1 MTFCNNTDKN
11 SILYDVISFSIIT
24 ICLSSIL
31 YCLIVRV
38 ENYCYPLLI
47 GFMFVSILLCIIAS
61 KFHSKRNSKFD
72 ELTNAISIEVIKQT
86 LKTIFA
92 YLYLSLFW
100 LLFLYPLLE
109 FIFWI
114 LSTFFPKWWP
124 EIYSVNWITDFAI
137 KYLPYSFHPNCT
149 PFAFFMTNFLC
160 LLIFSKIATGGYYYL
175 GGFLGGILFYSFFDE
190 QLFDGIATFAGLI
203 GTIVILVLILFVL
216 AAGGGSSSSSCSSS
230 SYNHEN
236 HDNSFSANSS
246 SSFSDTTPKS
256 SSNVNSLSN
265 CERKTTRQTQQKSI
279 SYVIQHGNDVCVYG
293 EDRMTLFRKRGELQG
308 YTSNSVTIKINNRL
322 CVYRPDGS
330 IITTKQ
336 A

>member
-203 GTIVILVLILFVL
+203 GAIVILVLILFVL

-230 SYNHEN
+230 
-236 HDNSFSANSS
+236 
-246 SSFSDTTPKS
+246 FSDTTPKS
-256 SSNVNSLSN
+256 SSNVNFPSN
-265 CERKTTRQTQQKSI
+265 CERKTTQKIIGCATQQAS
-279 SYVIQHGNDVCVYG
+279 SVCVYDENG
-293 EDRMTLFRKRGELQG
+293 RILFSKYGELYG
-308 YTSNSVTIKINNRL
+308 FTSSTVSISNGKT
-322 CVYRPDGS
+322 VYVYDANGS
-330 IITTKQ
+330 IKYSKFMG
-336 A
+336 

>member
-1 MTFCNNTDKN
+1 MTFCNETDKN
-11 SILYDVISFSIIT
+11 SILYDVISFSIII

-38 ENYCYPLLI
+38 ENYYYPLLI

-61 KFHSKRNSKFD
+61 KFHPKRNSKFD

-92 YLYLSLFW
+92 FLYLSLFW

-109 FIFWI
+109 FILWI

-175 GGFLGGILFYSFFDE
+175 GGFLGGILFYSYFDE

-203 GTIVILVLILFVL
+203 GAIVILVLILFVL

-230 SYNHEN
+230 
-236 HDNSFSANSS
+236 
-246 SSFSDTTPKS
+246 FSDTTPKS
-256 SSNVNSLSN
+256 SSNVNSPSN
-265 CERKTTRQTQQKSI
+265 CERKTTQKIIGCATQQAS
-279 SYVIQHGNDVCVYG
+279 SVCVYDENG
-293 EDRMTLFRKRGELQG
+293 RILFSKYGELYG
-308 YTSNSVTIKINNRL
+308 FTSSTVSISNGKT
-322 CVYRPDGS
+322 VYVYDANGS
-330 IITTKQ
+330 IKYSKFMG
-336 A
+336 

>member
-1 MTFCNNTDKN
+1 MTFCNETDKN
-11 SILYDVISFSIIT
+11 SILYDVISFSIII

-38 ENYCYPLLI
+38 ENYYYPLLI
-47 GFMFVSILLCIIAS
+47 GFMFVAILLCIIAS
-61 KFHSKRNSKFD
+61 KFHPKRNSKFD
-72 ELTNAISIEVIKQT
+72 ELTNAISIEVLKQT

-92 YLYLSLFW
+92 FLYLSLFW

-109 FIFWI
+109 FILWI

-203 GTIVILVLILFVL
+203 GAIVILVLILFVL

-230 SYNHEN
+230 
-236 HDNSFSANSS
+236 
-246 SSFSDTTPKS
+246 FSDTTPKS
-256 SSNVNSLSN
+256 SSNVNSPSN
-265 CERKTTRQTQQKSI
+265 CERKTTQKIIGCATQQAS
-279 SYVIQHGNDVCVYG
+279 SVCVYDENG
-293 EDRMTLFRKRGELQG
+293 RILFSKYGELYG
-308 YTSNSVTIKINNRL
+308 FTSSTVSISNGKT
-322 CVYRPDGS
+322 VYVYDANGS
-330 IITTKQ
+330 IKYSKFMG
-336 A
+336 

>member
-1 MTFCNNTDKN
+1 MTFCNETDKN
-11 SILYDVISFSIIT
+11 SILYDVISFSIII

-38 ENYCYPLLI
+38 ENYYYPLLI

-61 KFHSKRNSKFD
+61 KFHPKRNSKFD

-92 YLYLSLFW
+92 FLYLSLFW

-109 FIFWI
+109 FILWI

-203 GTIVILVLILFVL
+203 GAIVILVLILFVL

-230 SYNHEN
+230 
-236 HDNSFSANSS
+236 
-246 SSFSDTTPKS
+246 FSDTTPKS
-256 SSNVNSLSN
+256 SSNVNSPSN
-265 CERKTTRQTQQKSI
+265 CERKTTQKIIGCATQQAS
-279 SYVIQHGNDVCVYG
+279 SVCVYDENG
-293 EDRMTLFRKRGELQG
+293 RILFSKYGELYG
-308 YTSNSVTIKINNRL
+308 FTSSTVSISNGKT
-322 CVYRPDGS
+322 VYVYGANGS
-330 IITTKQ
+330 IKYSKFMG
-336 A
+336 

>member
-1 MTFCNNTDKN
+1 
-11 SILYDVISFSIIT
+11 
-24 ICLSSIL
+24 
-31 YCLIVRV
+31 
-38 ENYCYPLLI
+38 
-47 GFMFVSILLCIIAS
+47 MFVSILLCIIAS
-61 KFHSKRNSKFD
+61 KFHPKQNSKFD

-92 YLYLSLFW
+92 FLYLSLFW

-109 FIFWI
+109 FILWI

-203 GTIVILVLILFVL
+203 GAIVILVLILFVL
-216 AAGGGSSSSSCSSS
+216 AAGGDSSSSSC
-230 SYNHEN
+230 
-236 HDNSFSANSS
+236 S

-256 SSNVNSLSN
+256 SSNVNSPSN
-265 CERKTTRQTQQKSI
+265 CERKTTQKIIGCATQQAS
-279 SYVIQHGNDVCVYG
+279 SVCVYDENG
-293 EDRMTLFRKRGELQG
+293 RILFSKYGELYG
-308 YTSNSVTIKINNRL
+308 FTSSTVSISNGKT
-322 CVYRPDGS
+322 VYVYDANGS
-330 IITTKQ
+330 IKYSKFMG
-336 A
+336 

>member
-1 MTFCNNTDKN
+1 MTFCNETDKN
-11 SILYDVISFSIIT
+11 SILYDVISFSIII

-38 ENYCYPLLI
+38 ENYYYPLLI

-61 KFHSKRNSKFD
+61 KFHPKRNSKFD

-92 YLYLSLFW
+92 FLYLSLFW

-109 FIFWI
+109 FILWI

-203 GTIVILVLILFVL
+203 GAIVILVLILFVL

-230 SYNHEN
+230 
-236 HDNSFSANSS
+236 
-246 SSFSDTTPKS
+246 FSDTTPKS
-256 SSNVNSLSN
+256 SSNVNSPSN
-265 CERKTTRQTQQKSI
+265 CERKTTQKIIGCATQQASL
-279 SYVIQHGNDVCVYG
+279 VCVYDENG
-293 EDRMTLFRKRGELQG
+293 RILFSKYGELYG
-308 YTSNSVTIKINNRL
+308 FTSSTVSISNGKI
-322 CVYRPDGS
+322 VYVYDANGS
-330 IITTKQ
+330 IKYSKFMG
-336 A
+336 

>member
-109 FIFWI
+109 FILWI

-203 GTIVILVLILFVL
+203 GAIVILVLILFVL

-230 SYNHEN
+230 
-236 HDNSFSANSS
+236 
-246 SSFSDTTPKS
+246 FSDTTPKS
-256 SSNVNSLSN
+256 SSNVNSPSN

-322 CVYRPDGS
+322 YVYRPDGS

>member
-1 MTFCNNTDKN
+1 MTFCNETDKN
-11 SILYDVISFSIIT
+11 SILYDVISFSIII

-38 ENYCYPLLI
+38 ENYYYPLLI

-61 KFHSKRNSKFD
+61 KFHPKRNSKFD

-92 YLYLSLFW
+92 FLYLSLFW

-109 FIFWI
+109 FILWI

-203 GTIVILVLILFVL
+203 GAIVILVLILFVL

-230 SYNHEN
+230 
-236 HDNSFSANSS
+236 
-246 SSFSDTTPKS
+246 FSDTTPKS
-256 SSNVNSLSN
+256 SSNVNSPSN
-265 CERKTTRQTQQKSI
+265 CERKTTQKIIGCATQQAS
-279 SYVIQHGNDVCVYG
+279 SVCVYDENG
-293 EDRMTLFRKRGELQG
+293 RILFSKYGELYG
-308 YTSNSVTIKINNRL
+308 FTSSTVSISNGKT
-322 CVYRPDGS
+322 VYVYDANGS
-330 IITTKQ
+330 IKYSKFMG
-336 A
+336 

>member
-1 MTFCNNTDKN
+1 MTFCNETDKN
-11 SILYDVISFSIIT
+11 SILYDVISFSIII

-38 ENYCYPLLI
+38 ENYYYPLLI

-61 KFHSKRNSKFD
+61 KFHPKRNSKFD

-92 YLYLSLFW
+92 FLYLSLFW

-109 FIFWI
+109 FILWI

-190 QLFDGIATFAGLI
+190 QLFDSIATFAGLI
-203 GTIVILVLILFVL
+203 GAIVILVLILFVL

-230 SYNHEN
+230 
-236 HDNSFSANSS
+236 
-246 SSFSDTTPKS
+246 FSDTTPKS
-256 SSNVNSLSN
+256 SSNVNSPSN
-265 CERKTTRQTQQKSI
+265 CERKTTQKIIGCATQQAS
-279 SYVIQHGNDVCVYG
+279 SVCVYDENG
-293 EDRMTLFRKRGELQG
+293 RILFSKYGELYG
-308 YTSNSVTIKINNRL
+308 FTSSTVSISNGKT
-322 CVYRPDGS
+322 VYVYDANGS
-330 IITTKQ
+330 IKYSKFMG
-336 A
+336 

>member
-1 MTFCNNTDKN
+1 MTFCNETDKN
-11 SILYDVISFSIIT
+11 SILYDVISFSIII

-38 ENYCYPLLI
+38 ENYYYPLLI

-61 KFHSKRNSKFD
+61 KFHPKRNSKFD

-92 YLYLSLFW
+92 FLYLSLFW

-109 FIFWI
+109 FILWI

-203 GTIVILVLILFVL
+203 GAIVILVLILFVL

-230 SYNHEN
+230 
-236 HDNSFSANSS
+236 
-246 SSFSDTTPKS
+246 FSDTTPKS
-256 SSNVNSLSN
+256 SSNVNSPSN
-265 CERKTTRQTQQKSI
+265 YERKTTQKIIGCATQQAS
-279 SYVIQHGNDVCVYG
+279 SVCVYDENG
-293 EDRMTLFRKRGELQG
+293 RILFSKYGELYG
-308 YTSNSVTIKINNRL
+308 FTSSTVSISNGKT
-322 CVYRPDGS
+322 VYVYDANGS
-330 IITTKQ
+330 IKYSKFMG
-336 A
+336 